1 MALLGQ
7 TETEQIIALLRKTL
21 SGGVDKNLTNIV
33 FETQQVVGSPEHM
46 LLMKLRQS
54 ELKDDAAAQ
63 TLFETIIA
71 ALSIEGNFLILL
83 ASDRYDVPYR
93 AKDDAVLED
102 SSEEVYSYILCSI
115 CPVKLGKNALT
126 FDGKESVFRNLSAN
140 WLVGAP
146 EAGFLFPPLTTGA
159 PIFTVPFTIPAT
171 HPKTIPS
178 WLRPCSNRRF

>member
-1 MALLGQ
+1 MLCC
-7 TETEQIIALLRKTL
+7 EKTL

-102 SSEEVYSYILCSI
+102 SSEEVYSYILCAAFAQS
-115 CPVKLGKNALT
+115 
-126 FDGKESVFRNLSAN
+126 
-140 WLVGAP
+140 
-146 EAGFLFPPLTTGA
+146 
-159 PIFTVPFTIPAT
+159 
-171 HPKTIPS
+171 S
-178 WLRPCSNRRF
+178 WAKML

>member
-71 ALSIEGNFLILL
+71 ALSIEGISN
-83 ASDRYDVPYR
+83 
-93 AKDDAVLED
+93 
-102 SSEEVYSYILCSI
+102 
-115 CPVKLGKNALT
+115 
-126 FDGKESVFRNLSAN
+126 
-140 WLVGAP
+140 
-146 EAGFLFPPLTTGA
+146 PPRQR
-159 PIFTVPFTIPAT
+159 P
-171 HPKTIPS
+171 
-178 WLRPCSNRRF
+178 LRRTLPR